1 MEYYIVILLV
11 GLLGCNAQ
19 DARIVG
25 GEKADRMYPYQI
37 SLQMQKKS
45 GGGGGGF
52 FASLF
57 QQQSSSNYSHFCG
70 GSIMNENYI
79 VTAAHCVSG

>member
-1 MEYYIVILLV
+1 MEYFVAILLV

-25 GEKADRMYPYQI
+25 GEKSDRMYPYQI
-37 SLQMQKKS
+37 SLQMQKKN

-52 FASLF
+52 FSFL
-57 QQQSSSNYSHFCG
+57 QPSSSSNYSHFCG
-70 GSIMNENYI
+70 GSIMNEN
-79 VTAAHCVSG
+79 